1 MPVIDS
7 RTMKPTA
14 FRLAAIAFATLAP
27 LATSAQ
33 SRLLIVTQRDQTF
46 HVYDPETFAEVA
58 STKEDGGADA
68 GHEVIATADGKTA
81 FVPLYGNSGVGKPGT
96 DGDHIQVFD
105 IATAKPVGTIAF
117 PHGVRPHKP
126 IWDTHTGMLLVTTE
140 IDKTVS
146 IIDPK
151 TMKIIGSI
159 PTGAEQSH
167 MITLLPDGKKLYSA
181 NVGPGTVSVM
191 DVPARK
197 LLKTIPI
204 SSNTQRIS
212 NSNDGKWV
220 FTADQTTPELVAIDT
235 KTDTVS
241 KHIKLPGVGY
251 GTAPTVDGKYLLVTM
266 DGQPAIAVVDLKSM
280 EVVKSIGT
288 PKGINEVVVSPD
300 GKFAYATSPK
310 TDHLLKIDLGTFAVI
325 KDVPT
330 GKFPDGLWLTASK

>member
-1 MPVIDS
+1 
-7 RTMKPTA
+7 MKPTA
-14 FRLAAIAFATLAP
+14 VRLAAIAIATFAP
-27 LATSAQ
+27 IATTAQ
-33 SRLLIVTQRDQTF
+33 SRLLVVSQRDQTF
-46 HVYDPETFAEVA
+46 HVYDPETLTEVA
-58 STKEDGGADA
+58 SAKEDGGADA
-68 GHEVIATADGKTA
+68 GHEVIATVDGKTA

-146 IIDPK
+146 VVDPRS
-151 TMKIIGSI
+151 MKVVGSI
-159 PTGAEQSH
+159 PTGAKQSH

-191 DVPARK
+191 DVPGRK
-197 LLKTIPI
+197 FLKTIPI

-220 FTADQTTPELVAIDT
+220 FTADQTTPELVVIDT
-235 KTDTVS
+235 KTDTIA
-241 KHIKLPGVGY
+241 KRIKLPGVGY
-251 GTAPTVDGKYLLVTM
+251 GTAPTVDGKSLLVTM

-280 EVVKSIGT
+280 EVVKSVET

-300 GKFAYATSPK
+300 GKFAYATSAK
-310 TDHLLKIDLGTFAVI
+310 TDHLVRIDLGTFKVT
-325 KDVPT
+325 KDVTT
-330 GKFPDGLWLTASK
+330 GKFPDGLWLTAEK

>member
-1 MPVIDS
+1 
-7 RTMKPTA
+7 MKHSA
-14 FRLAAIAFATLAP
+14 FPLAAAALLA
-27 LATSAQ
+27 LGSLTAGAQ
-33 SRLLIVTQRDQTF
+33 SRLLVVTQRDQTF
-46 HVYDPETFAEVA
+46 HVYDPDTFQEIT
-58 STKEDGGADA
+58 STKEDGGMDA
-68 GHEVIATADGKTA
+68 GHEVIASANGKIA

-105 IATAKPVGTIAF
+105 IATAKPIGSIAF

-151 TMKIIGSI
+151 TMKVVGSI

-167 MITLLPDGKKLYSA
+167 MIALLPDGKKLYSA
-181 NVGPGTVSVM
+181 NVGPGTISVM

-204 SSNTQRIS
+204 SSNVQRIAS
-212 NSNDGKWV
+212 SNDGKWI

-235 KTDTVS
+235 KTDAVS
-241 KHIKLPGVGY
+241 KRIKLPGVGY
-251 GTAPTVDGKYLLVTM
+251 GTVPTVDGKYLLVTM
-266 DGQPAIAVVDLKSM
+266 DGQPAIAVVDLKTM
-280 EVVKSIGT
+280 EVVRSIAT
-288 PKGINEVVVSPD
+288 PKGINEAVVSPD

-310 TDHLLKIDLGTFAVI
+310 TDHLVKIDLGTFTVI

-330 GKFPDGLWLTASK
+330 GRFPDGLWLTAAK

>member
-1 MPVIDS
+1 
-7 RTMKPTA
+7 MKPSA
-14 FRLAAIAFATLAP
+14 VRLAAIAVATLAP
-27 LATSAQ
+27 IAASAQ
-33 SRLLIVTQRDQTF
+33 SRLLVVTQRDQTF
-46 HVYDPETFAEVA
+46 HVYDPETLAEVA
-58 STKEDGGADA
+58 SMKEDGGADA

-96 DGDHIQVFD
+96 DGNHIQVFD
-105 IATAKPVGTIAF
+105 TATAKPNGSIAF
-117 PHGVRPHKP
+117 PQGVRPHKP

-151 TMKIIGSI
+151 TMKIVGTI

-191 DVPARK
+191 DVPSRK
-197 LLKTIPI
+197 FLKTIPI

-241 KHIKLPGVGY
+241 KRIKLPGVGY

-266 DGQPAIAVVDLKSM
+266 DGQPAIAVIDLKSM

-310 TDHLLKIDLGTFAVI
+310 TDHLVKIDLSTFAVI

-330 GKFPDGLWLTASK
+330 GRFPDGLWLTASK